1 LTVAGRRELL
11 EILAAAREIG
21 LLGPGPIEAHLDHT
35 AAWAG
40 ALGDPPAS
48 FLDLGSG
55 GGVPG
60 LVLARAW
67 PGARGVL
74 LDSRSRSV
82 GFLSDAVATL
92 GLADRIEVVEG
103 RAEAE
108 GREARLREGFPL
120 VVARGFAAPPVTAEC
135 ASAFLAVG
143 GRLSVSEPPGGDPA
157 RWPEDGLARLGLG
170 PAETLRV
177 DEASFVVIQK
187 VQPLDERWPRRVG
200 RPGHRPIW

>member
-1 LTVAGRRELL
+1 VDERRKLL
-11 EILAAAREIG
+11 EVLEAARDIG
-21 LLGPGPIEAHLDHT
+21 LLGPGPVEAHLDHA

-40 ALGDPPAS
+40 VLGDPPAS

-67 PGARGVL
+67 PAAHGVL

-82 GFLSDAVATL
+82 EFLAGAVVSL
-92 GLADRIEVVEG
+92 GLADRIEVVGG

-108 GREARLREGFPL
+108 GRDARLREAFPL
-120 VVARGFAAPPVTAEC
+120 VVARGFAAPAVTAEC
-135 ASAFLAVG
+135 ASAFLSVG
-143 GRLSVSEPPGGDPA
+143 GRLSVSEPPGGDPG
-157 RWPEDGLARLGLG
+157 RWPGDGLARLGLA

-177 DEASFVVIQK
+177 EEASFVVIEK
-187 VQPLDERWPRRVG
+187 VQPLEDRWPRRVG